1 MIKEC
6 DVHEFKKNLEN
17 NKNIQYIDCR
27 ENPEWKEAHITGVT
41 LLPLSELENKFE
53 SVLKDKNKPI
63 VIHCRSGARSMNAC
77 MFLMSK
83 GYSDLTNVTG
93 GIMGWAQ
100 AGYPVVTE

>member
-6 DVHEFKKNLEN
+6 DVHEFKKNLDT

-27 ENPEWKEAHITGVT
+27 ENPEWQEAHIQGVT
-41 LLPLSELENKFE
+41 LLPLSEFEAKFE
-53 SVLKDKNKPI
+53 SILKDKNTPI

-83 GYSDLTNVTG
+83 GYADLTNVRG
-93 GIMGWAQ
+93 GIISWEQ
-100 AGYPVVTE
+100 AGYPIIAG